1 MFHKQEASDEIL
13 RALIISIA
21 LQRIIGGSSLHYIFF
36 MGANTVLLQSQS
48 GVVSSQSQW
57 GVVSSHSYQDCG
69 LGNRAERVSW

>member
-36 MGANTVLLQSQS
+36 YGSQYS
-48 GVVSSQSQW
+48 TTPVSV
-57 GVVSSHSYQDCG
+57 GSSVITISVG
-69 LGNRAERVSW
+69 SRVIT